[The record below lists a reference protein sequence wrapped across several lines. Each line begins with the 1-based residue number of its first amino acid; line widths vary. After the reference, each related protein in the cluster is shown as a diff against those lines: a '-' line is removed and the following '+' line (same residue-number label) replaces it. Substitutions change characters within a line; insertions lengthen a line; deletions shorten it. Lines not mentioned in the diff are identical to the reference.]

1 MKLIK
6 LKKLKVL
13 KIENLASFNSLYF
26 NFYWNLRGTNDPFCD
41 EEEDP
46 KYPGYSYLPIGDLLK
61 SFADLL
67 SINSLFI
74 GR

>member
-26 NFYWNLRGTNDPFCD
+26 ILL
-41 EEEDP
+41 P
-46 KYPGYSYLPIGDLLK
+46 KNNGE
-61 SFADLL
+61 
-67 SINSLFI
+67 
-74 GR
+74 